1 MPSCVR
7 SGFSHF
13 EMILSASAT
22 QRHVGERARTHKR
35 GHMHD
40 IQRHEGLGEKF
51 TPPHSL
57 HTGVS
62 APRTI
67 KSRLICFLTRLLP
80 PGSAPKATTHPSS
93 LLRHP
98 RGDVPL
104 DDEPH
109 GVDDAEKVLGVA
121 LPHAVH
127 GQTSGGAVQRDD
139 LAPRNVRLE
148 QLPGDRAQHISHRLL
163 TRYRYRNLRRK
174 NIVQFGAVDDLSS
187 RVEVGKSPALRRH
200 CKVLGAFFPARVRWR
215 GAEKRPR
222 KRQGRRVGSPC
233 SAISAAPI
241 FG

>member
-1 MPSCVR
+1 
-7 SGFSHF
+7 
-13 EMILSASAT
+13 
-22 QRHVGERARTHKR
+22 
-35 GHMHD
+35 MHD

-51 TPPHSL
+51 TPPHSQLL
-57 HTGVS
+57 HIPHRCFS
-62 APRTI
+62 AQDNQVKTN
-67 KSRLICFLTRLLP
+67 LLFNKVAP
-80 PGSAPKATTHPSS
+80 PESEPKATTHPSS

-109 GVDDAEKVLGVA
+109 GVDDAEEVLGVA

-163 TRYRYRNLRRK
+163 TRYRHRNLGRK

-200 CKVLGAFFPARVRWR
+200 CKVLDAFFPARVRWR

-222 KRQGRRVGSPC
+222 KRRGRRVGSPC